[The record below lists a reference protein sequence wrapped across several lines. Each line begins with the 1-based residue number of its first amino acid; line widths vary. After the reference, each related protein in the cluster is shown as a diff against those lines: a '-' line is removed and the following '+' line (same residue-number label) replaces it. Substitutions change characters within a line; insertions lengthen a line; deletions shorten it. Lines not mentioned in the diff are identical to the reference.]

1 MGVWDWADHVPI
13 VSNVKGAVEG
23 DWKQA
28 AGGNLYEGAK
38 FLKDHEDDI
47 RNRLGYGATNK
58 QPTADQGSANDPNVA
73 FQSRQNY
80 QTGQGL
86 LGNLDRARAEHDQ
99 ALAGQNRFLT
109 QLDNTINNP
118 NASSVAQTQNVMAND
133 AAARTQLGAAA
144 GVGGPNAFAARRQA
158 LQAIGQGNVG
168 TNQTAALLRAQETAN
183 AQQQK
188 SGVLGQ
194 MSGAADRS
202 YGLNLQGAHGFAGL
216 ALSGQRGQQD
226 MDKRIDD
233 ENRDRDRAWNGKLI
247 EGGTKLLGML

>member
-1 MGVWDWADHVPI
+1 MGWGWLDHVPI
-13 VSNVKGAVEG
+13 VSNVKGAVQG

-38 FLKDHEDDI
+38 YLKDHEGDI
-47 RNRLGYGATNK
+47 RGRLGYGNATQ

-73 FQSRQNY
+73 FQARQNY
-80 QTGQGL
+80 QTGQRL
-86 LGNLDRARAEHDQ
+86 LGNLDAAQSEHNQ

-133 AAARTQLGAAA
+133 ASARQQLGAAA

-188 SGVLGQ
+188 GGLLGQ

-202 YGLNLQGAHGFAGL
+202 YGMNLQGAHGFAGL
-216 ALSGQRGQQD
+216 AERGQESQQGLN
-226 MDKRIDD
+226 KKIED